1 MGRKIKLSHEEIE
14 VKAFLEVLGVYAIL
28 ALVLVGVYYLEPAIT
43 GFVTVT
49 KQLNYTDEVD
59 LEFNEDQTYV
69 WDLRNPGNLKSIKIS
84 GSTDEEGEAKVYI
97 ENNGIKYLIFDSS
110 KLVEKESGI
119 LGITGFVVKD
129 DKKGK
134 NDNEMKIEVEGN
146 LNNDQQTIL
155 DLLVFDINK
164 TINNVEIEIETDNGS
179 VSKEVKGNITEIQNN
194 LITNLSLSLENST
207 EKIKIRIESEFEE
220 QEEEVPDTKI
230 NETGEKIININLW
243 YGDNEFYDANNDGVE
258 KINGIIDFSVS
269 SSSFNW
275 DADESKLC
283 TRYEIFSVENQESS
297 FACFG
302 NNNCCN
308 FVDLESS
315 RNLWNESLFLSYG
328 SYGSTSNNIIFSQ
341 ILNVDYNLSPES
353 PYTDIV
359 YSSWNNKT
367 AKFVEGFIQFEN
379 VCVDSCVFDGNA
391 SSYNLI
397 IEIEDTTLNID
408 EIIYSIEAR
417 VTNKDPVLIKEIEN
431 ISIIENK
438 NYTLDLTQYFSDE
451 DDDKLIYSYNEM
463 DNVTVRF
470 EENVAYVIPD
480 KDFAG
485 SRFTY
490 ITASDSY
497 GQVVSNTFK
506 IEIISQESSIE
517 FLDSNVDQNW
527 TISFSTKGT
536 GNLIIS
542 AVDGTYLEMHN
553 DNISTVGDLD
563 ILELACG
570 GFEIFNKDN
579 LIENEGLWFILRNN
593 SKVRLA
599 DLLQESYPIKSIY
612 VEDYNCDKTGYY
624 TVKKL
629 SKGMNS
635 LEFIFGD
642 EIKIIN
648 SDYGIIVES
657 FEIRDEEDNKLAIF
671 DSKGNAKIKGNLMEN
686 ILADENDF
694 IIKNGDSSLN
704 LVVTNPEGNLQIK
717 GSLNE
722 NRSELSH
729 GNNSFVI
736 KDKYGD
742 VVSYIDSGGSLFL
755 SGTLTESV
763 SFE

>member
-1 MGRKIKLSHEEIE
+1 MKVRLAHEEIE

-49 KQLNYTDEVD
+49 KQLNYTDEVN

-69 WDLRNPGNLKSIKIS
+69 WNLGNQGNLKSVKIS
-84 GSTDEEGEAKVYI
+84 GSMDEQGEAKVYI

-119 LGITGFVVKD
+119 FGITGFVVAENKSKGNEPNHPPVWNSSIDSFIVNESLIIDLNEYFNDKD
-129 DKKGK
+129 DDALAYSASELKT
-134 NDNEMKIEVEGN
+134 NDLE
-146 LNNDQQTIL
+146 IL
-155 DLLVFDINK
+155 
-164 TINNVEIEIETDNGS
+164 
-179 VSKEVKGNITEIQNN
+179 
-194 LITNLSLSLENST
+194 LENSILT
-207 EKIKIRIESEFEE
+207 VNNRNNAEGNRTLEIIASDNITSKKKNIALVLIGTVI
-220 QEEEVPDTKI
+220 I
-230 NETGEKIININLW
+230 NETPIKNETQINETIEKIIDINLE

-258 KINGIIDFSVS
+258 KVEGIIDFSVV

-275 DADESKLC
+275 DTDESKLC

-315 RNLWNESLFLSYG
+315 RNLWNESLFLSFG
-328 SYGSTSNNIIFSQ
+328 SYGSTSDNIIFSQ
-341 ILNVDYNLSPES
+341 ILHVDYNLSLES
-353 PYTDIV
+353 PFTDIV

-367 AKFVEGFIQFEN
+367 AKFVEGLIQFEN
-379 VCVDSCVFDGNA
+379 VCVDSCAFDGNA
-391 SSYNLI
+391 SGYNLI
-397 IEIEDTTLNID
+397 IEVENTTLKID
-408 EIIYSIEAR
+408 EIIYSIEER

-470 EENVAYVIPD
+470 EEDMAYVIPD

-485 SRFTY
+485 SRFTF

-497 GQVVSNTFK
+497 GQVVSNVFK
-506 IEIISQESSIE
+506 IETISQESSIE
-517 FLDSNVDQNW
+517 FLGSNADENW

-553 DNISTVGDLD
+553 DNTSTVDDLD
-563 ILELACG
+563 ILELSCG
-570 GFEIFNKDN
+570 DFEIFNKDN
-579 LIENEGLWFILRNN
+579 LIGNEGLWFILRND

-599 DLLQESYPIKSIY
+599 DLLQESYPIKSI
-612 VEDYNCDKTGYY
+612 
-624 TVKKL
+624 
-629 SKGMNS
+629 S
-635 LEFIFGD
+635 
-642 EIKIIN
+642 
-648 SDYGIIVES
+648 
-657 FEIRDEEDNKLAIF
+657 
-671 DSKGNAKIKGNLMEN
+671 
-686 ILADENDF
+686 
-694 IIKNGDSSLN
+694 
-704 LVVTNPEGNLQIK
+704 
-717 GSLNE
+717 
-722 NRSELSH
+722 
-729 GNNSFVI
+729 
-736 KDKYGD
+736 
-742 VVSYIDSGGSLFL
+742 
-755 SGTLTESV
+755 
-763 SFE
+763 